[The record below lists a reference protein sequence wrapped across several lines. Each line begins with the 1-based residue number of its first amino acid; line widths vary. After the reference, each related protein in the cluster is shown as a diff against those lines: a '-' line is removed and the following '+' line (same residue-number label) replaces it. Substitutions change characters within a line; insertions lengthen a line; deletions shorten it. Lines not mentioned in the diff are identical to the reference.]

1 MKKKLTTVAFQGT
14 KEQEEKLLA
23 VIEKHAGQRG
33 AMMPILQE
41 AQEIYGY
48 LPIEV
53 QTIIAEKTGVSMEE
67 IFGIISFYAQFKLN
81 PDGQYAIAVCLGT
94 ACYVKGSGDIIE
106 AISQKLNVPVG
117 STSPDGKY
125 SIEATRCI
133 GACGLAPV
141 LTVNGEVYGKITVD
155 DVDSILAKYR

>member
-1 MKKKLTTVAFQGT
+1 MLKKLSTIPFNGT
-14 KEQEEKLLA
+14 AEQEAKLNA
-23 VIEKHAGQRG
+23 VIDANKHDKSRLMGV
-33 AMMPILQE
+33 MQE

-53 QTIIAEKTGVSMEE
+53 QKIIADKTGVSLEE
-67 IFGIISFYAQFKLN
+67 IFGIVSFYAQFKLN
-81 PDGQYAIAVCLGT
+81 PDGKYAIAVCLGT

-106 AISQKLNVPVG
+106 KISEKLNVPVG

-141 LTVNGEVYGKITVD
+141 LTVNGEVYGRLTVD
-155 DVDSILAKYR
+155 DVDGILAKYI

>member
-33 AMMPILQE
+33 SMMPILQE
-41 AQEIYGY
+41 AQEIYG
-48 LPIEV
+48 
-53 QTIIAEKTGVSMEE
+53 IA
-67 IFGIISFYAQFKLN
+67 SFYAQFKLN
-81 PDGQYAIAVCLGT
+81 PDGEVSIAVCLGT
-94 ACYVKGSGDIIE
+94 ACYVKGSGEIIE
-106 AISQKLNVPVG
+106 EFSKQLDLPVG

-141 LTVNGEVYGKITVD
+141 LTVNGDVYGRLTKA
-155 DVDSILAKYR
+155 DVAGILAKYK